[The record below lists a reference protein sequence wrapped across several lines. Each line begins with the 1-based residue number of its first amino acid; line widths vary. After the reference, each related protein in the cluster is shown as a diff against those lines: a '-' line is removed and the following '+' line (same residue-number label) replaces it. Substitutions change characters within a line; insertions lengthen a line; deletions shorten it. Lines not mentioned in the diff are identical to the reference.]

1 MNNSNNPSGNTV
13 TESFFDRI
21 KLWLLD
27 MDGTIY
33 LGDALIEGA
42 EVFVQSLV
50 DRKKDFLFLTNNSSK
65 SASAYIQKLHAL
77 GLTYIHEDR
86 IFTSGQATVSYL
98 KRNYMKKAVYLLGT
112 PTLQQEFIDHEIAL
126 SNDPEV
132 VVIGFDT
139 TLTYEKL
146 HKVCDL
152 VRDGL
157 PYIATHPDYNC
168 PTANGFMPDIG
179 AIIAFIKASTDR
191 EPDVIIGKP
200 YLPMLQAIQEIKGC
214 ALHEMVMVGD
224 RLYTDIAM
232 GAHGIRTILTLSG
245 ETTPQD
251 LNTSEFHPDMVVRSV
266 ADLSALI

>member
-1 MNNSNNPSGNTV
+1 MNNFNDLSSNEV
-13 TESFFDRI
+13 TEINFDQI

-42 EVFVQSLV
+42 EGFVQHLV
-50 DRKKDFLFLTNNSSK
+50 ERKKDFLLLTNNSSK
-65 SASAYIQKLHAL
+65 SAAAYIQKLHTM
-77 GLTYIHEDR
+77 GLTYIHESK
-86 IFTSGQATVSYL
+86 IFTSGQATISYL
-98 KRNYMKKAVYLLGT
+98 QHNYMKKTVYLLGT
-112 PTLQQEFIDHEIAL
+112 PTLQQEFANHGIAF
-126 SNDPEV
+126 SNDPEI

-152 VRDGL
+152 VRGGL

-168 PTANGFMPDIG
+168 PTSNGFMPDIG

-245 ETTPQD
+245 ETSPQD
-251 LNTSEFHPDMVVRSV
+251 LHASEFHPDVVVRSV
-266 ADLSALI
+266 ADLPALF